1 MNYVLVPADKAAN
14 NVVVVWQLYY
24 INTLKREL
32 VDTNAYKLQPSLSE
46 RVIVDGHGCH
56 TALHFGVKAK
66 ENQDKVPTLYWL
78 PKLHKKPYEARFI
91 ANSSSCTTTELSKLL
106 TSCLTAV
113 KKHVIKYC
121 EKVYE
126 RSGKNLFWSIKNSGE
141 ILDKLK
147 ARDFNAAS
155 LSTYDFST
163 LYTTLP
169 HNLIKDK
176 LIDLIERTFQ
186 REVPWVGLQY
196 VIVVFPDILTYFI
209 IECALFCQVV
219 ILIHANMYLQHK
231 SETKVLRLHLGLEYF
246 SVFK

>member
-1 MNYVLVPADKAAN
+1 MLAS
-14 NVVVVWQLYY
+14 
-24 INTLKREL
+24 R
-32 VDTNAYKLQPSLSE
+32 
-46 RVIVDGHGCH
+46 
-56 TALHFGVKAK
+56 
-66 ENQDKVPTLYWL
+66 
-78 PKLHKKPYEARFI
+78 
-91 ANSSSCTTTELSKLL
+91 
-106 TSCLTAV
+106 LTAV

-147 ARDFNAAS
+147 ATDFNATS

-186 REVPWVGLQY
+186 REGSPYLACRTEMHFLLQKNLKNIMHGRVKMY
-196 VIVVFPDILTYFI
+196 V
-209 IECALFCQVV
+209 
-219 ILIHANMYLQHK
+219 M
-231 SETKVLRLHLGLEYF
+231 R
-246 SVFK
+246 